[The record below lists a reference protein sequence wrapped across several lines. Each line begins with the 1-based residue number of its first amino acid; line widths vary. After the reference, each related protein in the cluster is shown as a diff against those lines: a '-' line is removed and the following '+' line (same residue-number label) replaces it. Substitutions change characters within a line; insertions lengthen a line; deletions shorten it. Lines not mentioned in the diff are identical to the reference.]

1 MLATSSTSG
10 RGKPSRSSSAIVA
23 DRASGYHD
31 LKIDSRLLDATSV
44 PHEEFLL
51 SCAFTVGGHTWR
63 MVCYPNGSRNAGDGY
78 VSIFLR
84 LDDENVAKPVP
95 AQVQF
100 SVMAEE
106 RALFLVRRKKKVL
119 SKKKEFIPSGFASRD
134 NNVGYP
140 NFAKKEDLLKTMRQG
155 DPLTIRC
162 DIVVFNG
169 HHAVQVRE
177 QCPKQAASPVHVPPS
192 NLHTHLGDLLSN
204 RRGADVVFEVGGET
218 FPAHRCVLAARS
230 PVFAVELFSAMKES
244 DAAAA
249 GGVVHI
255 YDMEPQ
261 VFQALLQFAY
271 TDTLPEMRKKPEE
284 EGVLC
289 QHLLVAADRYDMER
303 LKLICE
309 EKLCRYIDVGTAA
322 IILTLAEQHR
332 CHSLKKACLDFV
344 SAPAN
349 LKAVVASDGFEHLS
363 TSCPSITKDLLAMH
377 AS

>member
-1 MLATSSTSG
+1 MLATSSASG

-23 DRASGYHD
+23 DRTSGYHD

-44 PHEEFLL
+44 PHGEFLL
-51 SCAFTVGGHTWR
+51 SSAFTVGDHTWR
-63 MVCYPNGSRNAGDGY
+63 IICYPNGDRYDSDAAVGY
-78 VSIFLR
+78 VSIYLK
-84 LDDENVAKPVP
+84 LDENVAKPVT

-100 SVMAEE
+100 SVMAEK
-106 RALFLVRRKKKVL
+106 RALFLVRWKKEVL
-119 SKKKEFIPSGFASRD
+119 STKKIFVTSFARQDSSH
-134 NNVGYP
+134 GYSK
-140 NFAKKEDLLKTMRQG
+140 FAKNKDVLKTVRQG

-162 DIVVFNG
+162 HIVVFNG
-169 HHAVQVRE
+169 SRAVQS
-177 QCPKQAASPVHVPPS
+177 PKHKQAAAAPVHVPPS

-204 RRGADVVFEVGGET
+204 KRGADVVFEVGGET
-218 FPAHRCVLAARS
+218 YPAHRCVLAARS
-230 PVFAVELFSAMKES
+230 PVFAVELFSSMRES
-244 DAAAA
+244 DAA

-255 YDMEPQ
+255 DDMEPQ
-261 VFQALLQFAY
+261 VFHALLHFAY
-271 TDTLPEMRKKPEE
+271 TDTLPEMRKPE

-309 EKLCRYIDVGTAA
+309 DKLCRYIDVGTAA
-322 IILTLAEQHR
+322 IILALAEQHR
-332 CHSLKKACLDFV
+332 CHSLKKACIDFL

-349 LKAVVASDGFEHLS
+349 LKAVVAGDGFEHLS